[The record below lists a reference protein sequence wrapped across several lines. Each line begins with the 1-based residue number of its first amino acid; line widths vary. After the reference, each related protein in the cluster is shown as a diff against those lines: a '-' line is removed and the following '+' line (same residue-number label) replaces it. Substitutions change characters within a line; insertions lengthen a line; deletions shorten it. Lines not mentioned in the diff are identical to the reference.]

1 MNADCFKLKIINV
14 ILPIP
19 KCLRAPRV
27 SVCYLSTIILI
38 IALIISCARI
48 PPHMGRSRDV
58 VVISSEI
65 DSSIIVNNLQVY
77 NYVPQKEGL
86 FSFMLAPDTLIE
98 QFNKYHTLILY
109 GSLQDEFIDILL
121 DSKAKETTK
130 TDTFTLFKLD
140 DVWAKGQL
148 VIILAVSSPNYI
160 QQAMNKYQNLISKIL
175 EENYYT
181 RIKDN
186 HYSKALDKKVK
197 KILRKYGITFDVGK
211 GWLIDSTYKDENFIF
226 IHAHFPDRSIFFYKE
241 AIDEELT
248 SSFMLDKRD
257 SLTKRYYNGDYLL
270 RDLTS
275 PEKIEFKGMTG
286 LRMKGVWQN
295 DSLVAGG
302 PFISY
307 FLTKNDTLYVIDG
320 MLFNPGERKSDY
332 FTNVEVILNSFEIF
346 SNKKS

>member
-1 MNADCFKLKIINV
+1 
-14 ILPIP
+14 
-19 KCLRAPRV
+19 
-27 SVCYLSTIILI
+27 
-38 IALIISCARI
+38 
-48 PPHMGRSRDV
+48 MGRSRDV
-58 VVISSEI
+58 VVISSKI
-65 DSSIIVNNLQVY
+65 DSSVIVNNLQVY

-86 FSFMLAPDTLIE
+86 FSFIFTPDTLIE

-109 GSLQDEFIDILL
+109 GALQDDFIDILL

-148 VIILAVSSPNYI
+148 VIVLATSLPDYVQPAIS
-160 QQAMNKYQNLISKIL
+160 KYKNLISKTL
-175 EENYYT
+175 EENYYA
-181 RIKDN
+181 RIKEN
-186 HYSKALDKKVK
+186 HYNKALDKKINKTLK
-197 KILRKYGITFDVGK
+197 KFGITFDVGQ
-211 GWLIDSTYKDENFIF
+211 GWFIDSTYKDENFIF
-226 IHAHFPDRSIFFYKE
+226 IHSHFPDRSIFFYKK
-241 AIDEELT
+241 AMDEELT
-248 SSFMLDKRD
+248 SSFALDKRD

-275 PEKIEFKGMTG
+275 SEKIEFKGMTG
-286 LRMKGVWQN
+286 LRMIGVWQN

-307 FLTKNDTLYVIDG
+307 FLTKHDTLYVIDG

-346 SNKKS
+346 

>member
-1 MNADCFKLKIINV
+1 MKADYYNLSIIN
-14 ILPIP
+14 IP
-19 KCLRAPRV
+19 KRLRASRV
-27 SVCYLSTIILI
+27 SVCCVSTIILVL
-38 IALIISCARI
+38 LILSCARI

-58 VVISSEI
+58 VVVSSKI

-86 FSFMLAPDTLIE
+86 FSFIFAPDTLIE

-121 DSKAKETTK
+121 DSKAKEATK

-148 VIILAVSSPNYI
+148 VIILATSLPMYI
-160 QQAMNKYQNLISKIL
+160 QPAIYKYQNLISKVL

-181 RIKDN
+181 RIKEN
-186 HYSKALDKKVK
+186 HYSKSLDEKAK
-197 KILRKYGITFDVGK
+197 KILRRFGITFDVGQ

-226 IHAHFPDRSIFFYKE
+226 IHSHFPDRSIFFYKE
-241 AIDEELT
+241 VTDKELM
-248 SSFMLDKRD
+248 SSFVLDKRD

-275 PEKIEFKGMTG
+275 TEKIEFKGMIG
-286 LRMKGVWQN
+286 IRMKGVWQN

-332 FTNVEVILNSFEIF
+332 FTGVEVILNSFEIF